1 MCSHGLLQDLLS
13 STSCPIDHMM
23 MGLCAH
29 KLPKPKLHYNLLEL
43 GLPFV
48 SSRFDK
54 VVDPRKVH
62 ASVYISVPCWH
73 VLVAPHVIG
82 TLHAKLEVSSL
93 TAALNGTLCTS
104 DSTVLATKSVSDKT
118 VSNKSVSGKT
128 LSNKTVSDKT
138 VSDTRFSAVQI
149 TWPPLCRI
157 CLLQH
162 INIPSLSLSA
172 MTNAGC

>member
-1 MCSHGLLQDLLS
+1 
-13 STSCPIDHMM
+13 

-93 TAALNGTLCTS
+93 TAALNGTLHI
-104 DSTVLATKSVSDKT
+104 
-118 VSNKSVSGKT
+118 
-128 LSNKTVSDKT
+128 
-138 VSDTRFSAVQI
+138 RQHSACHQVCQRQD
-149 TWPPLCRI
+149 CQQQVCQR
-157 CLLQH
+157 
-162 INIPSLSLSA
+162 
-172 MTNAGC
+172 